1 MSNLAKNLD
10 FLLYKHRLSANQLQD
25 KSGITQ
31 STTTRIISGE
41 TKSPRQNII
50 EQYAQF
56 FKVSS
61 QDLVYKD
68 LARKGAMTV
77 NTSTTVGGNNTNHG
91 TQIGSQQNLMQNV
104 SVESREQLDE
114 ISNNYLKDMPLLD
127 IDAGVAF
134 ALDPSRLPQL
144 ITDNNERVATFIP
157 HSGRTFGLKNSTDI
171 VGVFDVPITK
181 NDILIVEPCIAPRDG
196 DLVLLAL
203 NYPNVNR
210 GIIARLFVS
219 LSNERSIKYSNN
231 PAEAIPPNSLICG
244 VVVEI
249 KRRLIDTALVK
260 ARLNTDWDIVST
272 LHTSE

>member
-1 MSNLAKNLD
+1 
-10 FLLYKHRLSANQLQD
+10 
-25 KSGITQ
+25 
-31 STTTRIISGE
+31 
-41 TKSPRQNII
+41 
-50 EQYAQF
+50 
-56 FKVSS
+56 
-61 QDLVYKD
+61 
-68 LARKGAMTV
+68 
-77 NTSTTVGGNNTNHG
+77 
-91 TQIGSQQNLMQNV
+91 MQNV

-144 ITDNNERVATFIP
+144 VTDNTERAATFIP

-171 VGVFDVPITK
+171 VGVFDVPIAK

-219 LSNERSIKYSNN
+219 LSNERSIKHSNS
-231 PAEAIPPNSLICG
+231 PTEAIPPNSLICG

-260 ARLNTDWDIVST
+260 ARLNTNWDIIST